1 MSKRSRWVA
10 EMGHLVLIIS
20 AFARMDIARIAIGE
34 EAVQDLAFYASIYQ
48 KALQAQYGKERPDSF
63 AEETQEEECAGDEAN
78 FDDTAWGLIRSGA
91 RDSDDE
97 SEERKEN
104 KHLELCAWK
113 DKCHKI
119 LKQ

>member
-91 RDSDDE
+91 
-97 SEERKEN
+97 K
-104 KHLELCAWK
+104 
-113 DKCHKI
+113 
-119 LKQ
+119 